1 MSLKDRTETID
12 AILDT
17 QAGDA
22 ATVAAVTAAN
32 AQPYRV
38 EVAGAGEAP
47 DHAFLYGYD
56 PKRGHRLIDSL
67 DLEAHR
73 PQPSQKRG
81 DVGVA
86 TPQALVT
93 YARRHLDERAS
104 TLWGDIDAG
113 QITVVFNDHADQIGP
128 TDPAAGWADHRAAL
142 QLQRP
147 PEWNAW
153 TGIDSRW
160 LSQVDLAEFLEEHL
174 LEVVQPDGSTLLEV
188 TQTFHATTG
197 ARFKSSQQLHSGE
210 QRLVYE
216 EDVQARAG
224 RTSHVE
230 VPTDLT
236 VRLRPW
242 LGVDPVDIPAKFRF
256 RVRDGGLWLG
266 VKLLYIDD
274 VSRTAVE
281 DALATVSHELGLP
294 AIQGTAPSARR

>member
-1 MSLKDRTETID
+1 MNDTPTDQTEPFLAALHKSMRPEVLDR
-12 AILDT
+12 
-17 QAGDA
+17 A
-22 ATVAAVTAAN
+22 AEQLAEVVAAVKREGKKG
-32 AQPYRV
+32 RV
-38 EVAGAGEAP
+38 ALTI
-47 DHAFLYGYD
+47 H
-56 PKRGHRLIDSL
+56 S
-67 DLEAHR
+67 
-73 PQPSQKRG
+73 
-81 DVGVA
+81 GVA

-147 PEWNAW
+147 PEWKAW

-188 TQTFHATTG
+188 TQTFYATTG

-242 LGVDPVDIPAKFRF
+242 LGVDPVYIPAKFRF
-256 RVRDGGLWLG
+256 RVRDGGLSLG
-266 VKLLYIDD
+266 VKLLYLDD